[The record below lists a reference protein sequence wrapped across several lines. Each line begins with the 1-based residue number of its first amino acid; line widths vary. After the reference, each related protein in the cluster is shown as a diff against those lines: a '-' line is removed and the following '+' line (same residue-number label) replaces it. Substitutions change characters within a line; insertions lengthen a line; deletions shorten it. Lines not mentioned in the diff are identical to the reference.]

1 MVLVLDD
8 LHWSDPASIDLL
20 SSIARRGMP
29 SGVLLALGYRT
40 GRAPHG
46 LVATLAAAGAPM
58 IEVTALSQSEC
69 RALAGELEPAH
80 QTAIFRESGGN
91 PFYALALA
99 GAARTP
105 AHSVSS
111 DRLATDSGVPR
122 PVAAALL
129 EEFDALTPDARRLL
143 DASAVAGDPF
153 EPELAFAIAEL
164 NPRTRDD
171 RAGRA
176 AGRAAA
182 RSPRPCPAGSRSAT
196 RSCAAPCTS
205 PRAAAGG

>member
-1 MVLVLDD
+1 
-8 LHWSDPASIDLL
+8 
-20 SSIARRGMP
+20 
-29 SGVLLALGYRT
+29 
-40 GRAPHG
+40 
-46 LVATLAAAGAPM
+46 M

-69 RALAGELEPAH
+69 RALAGELDPAH
-80 QTAIFRESGGN
+80 HTAIFRESGGN

-153 EPELAFAIAEL
+153 EPELAVRDRRADPADG
-164 NPRTRDD
+164 DD
-171 RAGRA
+171 RRWTSCWPCGCSR
-176 AGRAAA
+176 
-182 RSPRPCPAGSRSAT
+182 PRPCPVASRSAT